1 MPNQVIWIMYSN
13 VLGGT
18 VSHFVGVLCQ
28 KIVSFEACMATFR
41 EICRF
46 GTPFR
51 AYCIAF
57 SDKGVI

>member
-18 VSHFVGVLCQ
+18 NSHFFDVLGQ
-28 KIVSFEACMATFR
+28 KKVSFEACIATFCER
-41 EICRF
+41 GRF

-57 SDKGVI
+57 SDNGVI